1 MGIELGKTTGK
12 INLTNV
18 SGNIELNNNNGN
30 VDLTNEK
37 ENIELNGVSGD
48 IELVIKGGGSS
59 VEIDDTL
66 SIAGAAADAAAT
78 GEAIEKVAYKLD
90 SLPTGYDEGAM
101 VSATNLTPDKR
112 INLKVRNKNV
122 FDVSGVSIGYTCETF
137 SIGST
142 AWLTTRAN
150 TKHCAAH
157 GNVPVKPDTHYVFS
171 LDNTD
176 YWMPRLIEVDEN
188 NICVRHHAYYATKQ
202 DNAVKAFITKETT
215 VKLYIAFEK
224 RDGTPATME
233 EIVALNFQLEVGDT
247 PTPFTPYVDVA
258 NREVVITG
266 KNIFKP
272 TDGISASDFEN
283 KEIGDKMPTEFIE
296 GIYQIHPYTPLK
308 PNTYY
313 TYSTQATRG
322 QGWQG
327 YMAKE
332 IYEADENDII
342 VAKYSFTPEQPYTK
356 FTFKTTPTTKYML
369 VNIGGIAFTTGT
381 TLDEKSLKVRDFQ
394 FEEGNDESGSDFY
407 YEEIYTTD
415 KNGCVNGIAFPRD
428 KAHAHIKDKGLVIEL
443 EVEEIEA
450 EIDTTLSKPG
460 IAADAAATGYSLGEL
475 KDRIDNH
482 DEGAVVSAT
491 NLTPETK
498 VNLKVKSK
506 NEFDISGIALGK
518 KLYGGSVG
526 TPIQRLDNRLDYAT
540 HSYVPVKPSTH
551 YVFSLDNTNY
561 CLSRICE
568 MDENDLTIRNHGY
581 HSTTGSDF
589 SVKSFITKETTKYLY
604 IEFKNKN
611 DEEATLEGLEATHFQ
626 LEIGDTPTPFT
637 PYTSGINREIKVIGK
652 NIFNGDNGIGAS
664 DFENKEIGAKMPT
677 KFIAGKNQIH
687 PYIPVK
693 PDTYYTFSFQAARG
707 LGWQSYMVKE
717 IFEADENDVIVARYL
732 FDESHNKYTFKT
744 TPTTKYILV
753 SIAFINGNSVS
764 NAGYQLRVR
773 DFQLEEGKDE
783 SATDFYYEETYTT
796 DENGL
801 IEGITFPRTELNAYP
816 IDKGLIIE
824 LEVEEEKSEVEQI
837 EVDATLS
844 QPGAAADAAATG
856 YMFKNYNAFAETT
869 TKEFLLD
876 TNSNGYAVHE
886 GKLGLVIGETY
897 TIERYIDGECV
908 DSFEGLAEEDWYGKG
923 CASLYATTL
932 GDVENEIYVDYQLTD
947 GIAYNPS
954 ESVEMYGDY
963 YSIENW
969 NQDDSVEEFTV
980 YITGKFLSK
989 IPLESMYLANNVMD
1003 GIPFPVSSDAVSK
1016 EIAALDKKV
1025 AYVVQNIGGKN
1036 GINEILF
1043 PETKNYNRAEVRLG
1057 MFVNGKQD
1065 IYYNP
1070 DKNHLAGNGDYGFIS
1085 EEGFS
1090 TFGICLTPE
1099 ELRGTEG
1106 NYYVV
1111 IDIQLLTMT
1120 STSGAVHCKID
1131 STFYKYGD
1139 GITSVKTQR
1148 NVEDLKPYKKSIDT
1162 MYFYYG
1168 RSSMSSIDRGFIHI
1182 DDGANTVFNGT
1193 SGKITYYQK

>member
-1 MGIELGKTTGK
+1 LGIELGRTTGK

-18 SGNIELNNNNGN
+18 NGNIELNNSNGN

-78 GEAIEKVAYKLD
+78 GYAIGTIKDELD
-90 SLPTGYDEGAM
+90 NYDEGAM
-101 VSATNLTPDKR
+101 VSAINLTPDKR
-112 INLKVRNKNV
+112 INLRVRNKNV
-122 FDVSGVSIGYTCETF
+122 FDVSTIHIGYTAESYGNGFKTG
-137 SIGST
+137 IT
-142 AWLTTRAN
+142 KRTN

-157 GNVPVKPDTHYVFS
+157 DNVIVKPDTHYVFS
-171 LDNTD
+171 LDNTN
-176 YWMPRLIEVDEN
+176 YWVARIIEVDKDN
-188 NICVRHHAYYATKQ
+188 LCVRNHAYYATKQ
-202 DNAVKAFITKETT
+202 DNAVKEFITKEST

-224 RDGTPATME
+224 KDGTPAVME
-233 EIVALNFQLEVGDT
+233 EVVALNFQLEVGDT

-258 NREVVITG
+258 NREVTITG

-272 TDGISASDFEN
+272 SGGISASDFVN

-322 QGWQG
+322 QGWHG

-443 EVEEIEA
+443 EVEEV
-450 EIDTTLSKPG
+450 EIKPDSTLSQTG
-460 IAADAAATGYSLGEL
+460 IAADAAATGYAIGEI
-475 KDRIDNH
+475 REEIASH
-482 DEGAVVSAT
+482 DEGRIVSAT

-518 KLYGGSVG
+518 YIYGGSVES
-526 TPIQRLDNRLDYAT
+526 PVYRLNSKVDCAT
-540 HSYVPVKPSTH
+540 HPYVPVKPSTH

-561 CLSRICE
+561 WVYRICE
-568 MDENDLTIRNHGY
+568 MDENDLTVRNQGY
-581 HSTTGSDF
+581 YNTGSDF

-604 IEFKNKN
+604 IEFRNKN
-611 DEEATLEGLEATHFQ
+611 GEEATLEGLEATHFQ
-626 LEIGDTPTPFT
+626 LEIGDIPTPFT

-664 DFENKEIGAKMPT
+664 DFKNKEIGAKMPT
-677 KFIAGKNQIH
+677 EFIAGKNQIH

-744 TPTTKYILV
+744 TPTTKYMLV

-801 IEGITFPRTELNAYP
+801 VEGITFPRTELNAYP
-816 IDKGLIIE
+816 IDKGLVIE
-824 LEVEEEKSEVEQI
+824 LEVEEEKIEVEQI

-844 QPGAAADAAATG
+844 QPGAAADAKATGDVIKTKPNIKYYAFDIATLQANGVAAAATNISSPNNNSYTLNITITIIPTIFENGVETKIIDAPFKFLNINGAVWNNKNEFRGVGISSPVITQTLGITDILWFEGMGSVMSNFGMARDNFTYKLFDNSRG
-856 YMFKNYNAFAETT
+856 YPQGTITIQMSAFTTNYSAAQQVKGLWDAMFATPG
-869 TKEFLLD
+869 TKIIFEYE
-876 TNSNGYAVHE
+876 NQEN
-886 GKLGLVIGETY
+886 IETY
-897 TIERYIDGECV
+897 ESRY
-908 DSFEGLAEEDWYGKG
+908 L
-923 CASLYATTL
+923 
-932 GDVENEIYVDYQLTD
+932 
-947 GIAYNPS
+947 
-954 ESVEMYGDY
+954 
-963 YSIENW
+963 
-969 NQDDSVEEFTV
+969 
-980 YITGKFLSK
+980 
-989 IPLESMYLANNVMD
+989 LE
-1003 GIPFPVSSDAVSK
+1003 
-1016 EIAALDKKV
+1016 AAPIV
-1025 AYVVQNIGGKN
+1025 NI
-1036 GINEILF
+1036 
-1043 PETKNYNRAEVRLG
+1043 
-1057 MFVNGKQD
+1057 
-1065 IYYNP
+1065 
-1070 DKNHLAGNGDYGFIS
+1070 
-1085 EEGFS
+1085 
-1090 TFGICLTPE
+1090 
-1099 ELRGTEG
+1099 
-1106 NYYVV
+1106 
-1111 IDIQLLTMT
+1111 
-1120 STSGAVHCKID
+1120 
-1131 STFYKYGD
+1131 
-1139 GITSVKTQR
+1139 
-1148 NVEDLKPYKKSIDT
+1148 
-1162 MYFYYG
+1162 
-1168 RSSMSSIDRGFIHI
+1168 
-1182 DDGANTVFNGT
+1182 
-1193 SGKITYYQK
+1193 